1 MKRRNFILLTT
12 AGIVGAAIPVIHRW
26 DELSGWGS
34 PLAQPHVLSL
44 ITTRK
49 NIKLLGQVY
58 VQRFPGE
65 SNYNVLFNLLSH
77 KQSNSKVI
85 HESDMQLVRS
95 RLNRMIM
102 ADFSNERT
110 LVLDGWVLSVTE
122 ARQCALYYLLQS

>member
-1 MKRRNFILLTT
+1 MKRRNFILLST
-12 AGIVGAAIPVIHRW
+12 AGIVGASIPIIHRW

-34 PLAQPHVLSL
+34 PFAQPLILSL
-44 ITTRK
+44 ITTRR

-58 VQRFPGE
+58 VQRFPSE

-95 RLNRMIM
+95 RLNSMIL